1 MPVILRYKAF
11 RFFFYSNEGSPR
23 EPVHIHVR
31 GQGGEAKFWAVSAV
45 SLAGSHGLDART
57 LRELEQVVTEN
68 VGLIEEKWN
77 EYFPE

>member
-1 MPVILRYKAF
+1 M
-11 RFFFYSNEGSPR
+11 
-23 EPVHIHVR
+23 R
-31 GQGGEAKFWAVSAV
+31 GQGGEAKFWTVSAV